1 MEQLLLIIES
11 LIIMIKPRLAV
22 LLNLTEQP
30 HRSRAQL
37 GPTPLRL
44 RLRHGVIKCHKTSI
58 QGGQS
63 AERPSASLTAP
74 LHDSDRE
81 LRLCTLPK
89 VSARVR
95 GSDQPS
101 PGLCNCG
108 IRATTQAPP
117 RQARL

>member
-1 MEQLLLIIES
+1 MRTCRTKNLEQFVRE
-11 LIIMIKPRLAV
+11 V
-22 LLNLTEQP
+22 
-30 HRSRAQL
+30 
-37 GPTPLRL
+37 
-44 RLRHGVIKCHKTSI
+44 
-58 QGGQS
+58 GGQS